1 MHTHTHTHTVLQ
13 ILTYFV
19 HNAETTCVH
28 VYYSIYIHLFAYMR
42 LYTCTLLYIHTH
54 THTLTRIGRQWY
66 YQTCTEFGYFQTTD
80 SAHQPFGDLVSLASF
95 TEVCRLAFSVTSA
108 QAFQAVRSTN
118 AYYGGREIN
127 ATNIVFPNGSID
139 PWHALG
145 ITKDISPT
153 LRAIFIEGTAHC
165 ANMYPARDADLPS
178 LAKAREGITNS
189 IGTWLNA
196 L

>member
-1 MHTHTHTHTVLQ
+1 MLRPPVYMYITV
-13 ILTYFV
+13 Y
-19 HNAETTCVH
+19 
-28 VYYSIYIHLFAYMR
+28 IYIHLFAYMR
-42 LYTCTLLYIHTH
+42 LYTCTLLYIH

-80 SAHQPFGDLVSLASF
+80 SAHQPFGDLISLASF
-95 TEVCRLAFSVTSA
+95 TEVCRLAFNVTSA

-118 AYYGGREIN
+118 AYYGGREVN

-139 PWHALG
+139 PWHTLG

-178 LAKAREGITNS
+178 LAKAREDITNS